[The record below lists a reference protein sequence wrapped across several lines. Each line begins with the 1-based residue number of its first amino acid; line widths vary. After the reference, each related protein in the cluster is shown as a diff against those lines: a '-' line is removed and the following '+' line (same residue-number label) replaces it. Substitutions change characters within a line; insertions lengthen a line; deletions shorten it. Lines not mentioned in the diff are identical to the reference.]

1 MTMSLAPFVSSP
13 HDIVRRMLEV
23 ANVGGEDTVFDLG
36 CGDGRILIAAVKD
49 FGAKKAVGFEMRED
63 LCKQALQE
71 VKKQG
76 LESRISIINSDIFAG
91 NLSEATVITLYL
103 TTSGNEKLRP
113 KLVSESHRG
122 TRIVSHDFE
131 IIGWHPSKKDNF
143 YGHSIYL
150 YTIPEALVVHEEKTP
165 AFKRFYAF

>member
-1 MTMSLAPFVSSP
+1 MATSLAPFVPSP
-13 HDIVRRMLEV
+13 PEIVKRMLEV
-23 ANVGGEDTVFDLG
+23 ATVRDVDVVYDLG

-49 FGAKKAVGFEMRED
+49 FGAKKAIGFEMRDD
-63 LCKQALQE
+63 LYKQALQE

-76 LESRISIINSDIFAG
+76 LESKISITNGDALAG

-103 TTSGNEKLRP
+103 TTSGNEKLKP
-113 KLVSESHRG
+113 KLINETCNG

-131 IIGWHPSKKDNF
+131 ITGWVPSKKESF

-150 YTIPEALVVHEEKTP
+150 YTIPDSLSVLEEKSSY
-165 AFKRFYAF
+165 FKRLF